1 MKLRLT
7 ILTLAAGL
15 ALSPLCQAAKRERAE
30 ETHES
35 DSDDSH
41 PARPMQRARVEPE
54 AASSSAA
61 ASSADATAAFS
72 RPTTSRNIV
81 SMLRSR
87 ETTGRMTIPLKR
99 LLAHRC
105 KQLGNAIAAGADQ
118 EIKDE
123 LKYQI
128 DCLIF
133 SIQTP
138 TEDALDSARSAL
150 TGKTLAEAR
159 AAFALLPDADEFTK
173 MAYRF
178 VWWQQHPTDE
188 NLDAAVN
195 VKEVFAEFFR
205 ADFIGRPLYRIDF
218 TPLQQLQ
225 NANQLTQVLIDLVL
239 CNPDQQKLDISGVPA
254 NCSLTIT
261 STALTWLYANNNAD
275 LTALDLSNCPALTRL
290 YASNNQSLTAI
301 DLSNCPAL
309 TRLYANNNQSLT
321 TLALSNCPAL
331 TTLWAEKN
339 PGLTALALSNNPAL
353 TTLAASN
360 NPALTALDLSNCPA
374 LTTLGAEKNPGLTAL
389 DLSNNPALTDLY
401 AYSNPGLTDF
411 RIAPAAAVAPA
422 TIADI
427 NAMVAAN
434 RARLGLPDAG
444 HAGAG
449 ADDAEDD
456 E

>member
-15 ALSPLCQAAKRERAE
+15 ALSPLCQAAKRDRTA

-239 CNPDQQKLDISGVPA
+239 CNPNQQKLDISGVPA

-261 STALTWLYANNNAD
+261 SAVLRILNA
-275 LTALDLSNCPALTRL
+275 S
-290 YASNNQSLTAI
+290 
-301 DLSNCPAL
+301 
-309 TRLYANNNQSLT
+309 
-321 TLALSNCPAL
+321 
-331 TTLWAEKN
+331 EN
-339 PGLTALALSNNPAL
+339 PGL
-353 TTLAASN
+353 AS
-360 NPALTALDLSNCPA
+360 LDLSNCPA
-374 LTTLGAEKNPGLTAL
+374 LTTLYAADNPSLTALELSNCTILTMLDASDNPGLISFTMANTTYISRNSINIINEIVATNRTRL
-389 DLSNNPALTDLY
+389 QLPPIPPAVSVTEIED
-401 AYSNPGLTDF
+401 SEID
-411 RIAPAAAVAPA
+411 
-422 TIADI
+422 
-427 NAMVAAN
+427 
-434 RARLGLPDAG
+434 
-444 HAGAG
+444 
-449 ADDAEDD
+449 DDAEDD